1 MLDDNK
7 EVEQWSGVESRENTI
22 EDDKTIT
29 GRLVIK
35 KKKKKNH
42 AETKWDNDRT
52 TRTVNSV

>member
-35 KKKKKNH
+35 KKNR

-52 TRTVNSV
+52 TWKVNSV

>member
-7 EVEQWSGVESRENTI
+7 EVEQWSDAESRENTI

-35 KKKKKNH
+35 KKSRRD
-42 AETKWDNDRT
+42 EVGQR
-52 TRTVNSV
+52 